1 MNDLQEQRLLQLLP
15 YHDPLLRDPAQT
27 VIFPL
32 SKDDSDLISNMLYS
46 VEDSQLAAAKAPWPS
61 AAGMAAPQWG
71 ASRRIFVIQR
81 QYLELSDPA
90 TKTQQNELPG
100 SDTFIVVIN
109 PKYDGLVDADVIRD
123 N

>member
-1 MNDLQEQRLLQLLP
+1 MNDLQEQQLLQLLP
-15 YHDPLLRDPAQT
+15 YHDALLRAPAQT

-81 QYLELSDPA
+81 QYLDFLD
-90 TKTQQNELPG
+90 
-100 SDTFIVVIN
+100 D
-109 PKYDGLVDADVIRD
+109 DVCIIF
-123 N
+123 